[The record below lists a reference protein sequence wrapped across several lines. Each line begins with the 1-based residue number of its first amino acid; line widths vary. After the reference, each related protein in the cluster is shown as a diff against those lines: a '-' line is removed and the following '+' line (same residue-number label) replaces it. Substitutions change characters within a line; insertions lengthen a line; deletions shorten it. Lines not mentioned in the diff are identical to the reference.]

1 MKTHGIE
8 WWESLQQRLAVRI
21 GTGWEH
27 ESVAVLAAVAA
38 HREYWKPDE
47 VRVLLLAESHVLTH
61 ARELVARVNLEPY
74 GHAGAPSEFVRLVY
88 CLGYGESEIVDRAV
102 DRNPGT
108 WQFWKLF
115 AACVGD
121 GQGARVLKGLE
132 PDKDQR
138 IRAKIGLLEELKA
151 RGVWLLDTS
160 PVALYRPGGTKPGQV
175 REAVR
180 AAWHEYAEAIVRE
193 VAPRAVMVIGK
204 MVHDAVGERVKT
216 AVPGTAFDWMYQPNA
231 HVSAAEHK
239 DGLERLRAMV
249 EHYGRKP

>member
-61 ARELVARVNLEPY
+61 ERELVAKVPLARW
-74 GHAGAPSEFVRLVY
+74 GHPGAPSEFVRLVY
-88 CLGYGESEIVDRAV
+88 CLGYGEKALVPIVSP
-102 DRNPGT
+102 NQGT
-108 WQFWKLF
+108 PQFWKLF
-115 AACVGD
+115 AACMGD
-121 GQGARVLKGLE
+121 MKGTKVLKGSDKKLE
-132 PDKDQR
+132 CRVQNKV
-138 IRAKIGLLEELKA
+138 ALLEELKA
-151 RGVWLLDTS
+151 SGVWLLDAS

-193 VAPRAVMVIGK
+193 VAPRAVMLIGK
-204 MVHDAVGERVKT
+204 MVHDGLGDRVKA
-216 AVPGTAFDWMYQPNA
+216 AVQRDTVDWMYQPQA
-231 HVSAAEHK
+231 HVSAAEHRY
-239 DGLERLRAMV
+239 GLERLRTMV
-249 EHYGRKP
+249 ERYGRKP